1 MSYLGYGSAEKL
13 EAALTRE
20 EGADFMVY
28 TEGLCYASVCSS
40 LAQAEVVA
48 RMRRRPCG
56 TTGGWVLSDHK
67 EFAEGKPNP
76 CPCEQHPKTHKH
88 YLFAA

>member
-40 LAQAEVVA
+40 LDQAEVAA
-48 RMRRRPCG
+48 RMCRRPSG
-56 TTGGWVLSDHK
+56 TTGGWTLSDHNK
-67 EFAEGKPNP
+67 FADGKSNP
-76 CPCEQHPKTHKH
+76 CPCELHPETHKH

>member
-1 MSYLGYGSAEKL
+1 MSFLGYGSAEKL

-20 EGADFMVY
+20 GGADFMVY

-40 LAQAEVVA
+40 LDQAEVAA
-48 RMRRRPCG
+48 RMCRRPSG
-56 TTGGWVLSDHK
+56 TTGGWTLSDHNK
-67 EFAEGKPNP
+67 FADGKSNP
-76 CPCEQHPKTHKH
+76 CPCELHPETHKH